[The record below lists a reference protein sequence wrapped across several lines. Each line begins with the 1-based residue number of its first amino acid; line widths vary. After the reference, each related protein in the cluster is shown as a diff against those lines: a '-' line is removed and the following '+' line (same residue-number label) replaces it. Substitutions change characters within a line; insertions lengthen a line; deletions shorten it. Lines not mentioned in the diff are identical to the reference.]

1 MRALAAALAAVA
13 LLTPAVGL
21 AQPVSDASGPDTY
34 LQLHLGAV
42 FPRSSTLDP
51 LDPGYEVGG
60 TFGARFNPNVSVEGA
75 LAYERAEGS
84 SSGTTLVYQ
93 DLPFTVSLR
102 LRVPVQRVE
111 LSGLGGVGLHN
122 PWLTT
127 RLAGVRTTEHATAFG
142 YHLGA
147 AIAAE
152 LWPTTLVGLEARWT
166 FLDPRLDGVRTR
178 LDTLRIAATL
188 QYRF

>member
-1 MRALAAALAAVA
+1 MRALAAALAAAA
-13 LLTPAVGL
+13 LLTPAAAL

-34 LQLHLGAV
+34 LHFHLGAV
-42 FPRSSTLDP
+42 LPQSSALDR
-51 LDPGYEVGG
+51 LDTGYGFGG

-75 LAYERAEGS
+75 LAYDRSEGRS
-84 SSGTTLVYQ
+84 SATIVTYQ
-93 DLPFTVSLR
+93 DLPFTVSMR
-102 LRVPVQRVE
+102 LRVPLQGLE
-111 LSGLGGVGLHN
+111 LSGFAGGGLHS
-122 PWLTT
+122 PRLTT
-127 RLAGVRTTEHATAFG
+127 RIAGVSTTQRATVFG

-152 LWPTTLVGLEARWT
+152 LWPTTLVGAEARWT

-178 LDTLRIAATL
+178 LDTLRLAVTL